1 MLLHDL
7 TTYAQDL
14 SVKPHG
20 CIASFHASGFRIHGN
35 LRTTALQ
42 SARLIAKSTVHTLQS
57 PTCLTIASF
66 MEILNHF

>member
-7 TTYAQDL
+7 TTCAQDL